1 MSIFQG
7 ENGQGKSNLLEA
19 IHILSVAKSLRA
31 RSDKE
36 IISWDLPKD
45 VNFGQIQAIV
55 NRNETILKLQ
65 LDISSIDPFIDEEID
80 SPINFQK
87 RFQVNGIPRKASKI
101 VGELNAVLFTS
112 QDLELILGGP
122 SHRRRFMDILLSQ
135 VDSNYLR
142 SLQKYQRVLYQ
153 RNHLLRTIR
162 GEFSREVELTYWD
175 QQLVSYGANIIT
187 ARMKMIEEIY
197 KHLVPIHGN
206 LTSSIE
212 PCQLNYKSIS
222 TLSKFNDQQALIG
235 EFYTKLQNRRKDEIN
250 RGISLIGPH
259 RDDLEILISGKEA
272 RAFASRG
279 QARTF
284 GLSLRLAEAA
294 YLSKHRADEPVLLL
308 DDVFSELDLPRRN
321 QVLESTKR
329 YEQVLITTTDFNLLD
344 SILLSESR
352 KYNVKSGNIIPL

>member
-1 MSIFQG
+1 MKNRQPFGNSFTFDDV
-7 ENGQGKSNLLEA
+7 LLVPN
-19 IHILSVAKSLRA
+19 HSTV
-31 RSDKE
+31 
-36 IISWDLPKD
+36 LPKD

-65 LDISSIDPFIDEEID
+65 LDISSIDPFIGEEID
-80 SPINFQK
+80 SRINFQK
-87 RFQVNGIPRKASKI
+87 RFQVNGIPRKASKV

-175 QQLVSYGANIIT
+175 QQLVSYGANIT
-187 ARMKMIEEIY
+187 AARMKMIEEIY

-222 TLSKFNDQQALIG
+222 TISKFNDQQALIG

-279 QARTF
+279 QARSIA
-284 GLSLRLAEAA
+284 LSFKLAQAE
-294 YLSKHRADEPVLLL
+294 YIENTIKEQPIILL
-308 DDVFSELDLPRRN
+308 DDVLAELDKERKLF
-321 QVLESTKR
+321 VMSKIID
-329 YEQVLITTTDFNLLD
+329 YEQIILTTSDTAQVPEEFLRSISRLQVNNGLI
-344 SILLSESR
+344 
-352 KYNVKSGNIIPL
+352 NVN